1 MLELGALPFV
11 SSALKNNSHPA
22 PKRVVIKLGTGV
34 LTSGIGE
41 LDTARITCVCGQI
54 AALRARGTEVIV
66 VSSGAVGLGMGR
78 LGLGKRPR
86 EIAKKQ
92 ACAAV
97 GQSLL
102 MQTWQA
108 GFAPHGLTVAQVLL
122 THEDLRARAR
132 YLGVKE
138 TLARVIAYGAVPVI
152 NENDA
157 VSAAEIKE

>member
-1 MLELGALPFV
+1 MPPSLPSV
-11 SSALKNNSHPA
+11 

-34 LTSGIGE
+34 LTSGVGQ
-41 LDTARITCVCGQI
+41 LDTARIAAVCADL
-54 AALRARGTEVIV
+54 AALRRAGTEVIV

-78 LGLGKRPR
+78 LGLKRRPS
-86 EIAKKQ
+86 ETALKQ

-108 GFAPHGLTVAQVLL
+108 GFDPHGITVAQVLL

-138 TLARVIAYGAVPVI
+138 TLSQVIGYGAVPVI
-152 NENDA
+152 NENDT
-157 VSAAEIKE
+157 VSAAEIDQPGGGFG